1 MRKADNLLKLSAFH
15 YIIMENLMC
24 MEGIIMKVITLCGSM
39 KFQSD
44 MMAIAQKMALEGK
57 CILTPTYSVLKN
69 IEHTPEQ
76 IAKLK
81 EAHFK
86 RIEMSDAILIVDINN
101 YIGDSTR
108 LEIDYAKK
116 LGKEL
121 IYYSDL
127 ELLGKSE

>member
-1 MRKADNLLKLSAFH
+1 
-15 YIIMENLMC
+15 
-24 MEGIIMKVITLCGSM
+24 MKVITLCGSM

-44 MMAIAQKMALEGK
+44 MMAIAQKMALEGN

-69 IEHTPEQ
+69 IEYTPEQ

-127 ELLGKSE
+127 ELLGKSEWNRNLWKCESKW